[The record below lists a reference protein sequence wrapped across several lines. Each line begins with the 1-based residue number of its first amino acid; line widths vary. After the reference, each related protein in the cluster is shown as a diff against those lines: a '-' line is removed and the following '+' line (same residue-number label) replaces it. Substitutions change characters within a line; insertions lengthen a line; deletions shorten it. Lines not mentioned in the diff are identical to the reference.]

1 MASKNV
7 KVTEVTVVNGKPLVR
22 GTVGEI
28 PFEAA
33 PKQWGSKMLMNVEAE
48 GLDRGSRIAVGH
60 AAKKAL
66 KVAEL
71 ALPEAVLKRPR
82 KAKEEV
88 AAAAPEGDEQISID
102 AALEGAGVLEAV

>member
-1 MASKNV
+1 MANKGV
-7 KVTEVTVVNGKPLVR
+7 QVVEVVVVDGKPLVR
-22 GTVGEI
+22 GTAGEVA
-28 PFEAA
+28 FEATTF
-33 PKQWGSKMLMNVEAE
+33 QWGSKMLMKVEAE

-82 KAKEEV
+82 KVKVEPVQTE
-88 AAAAPEGDEQISID
+88 
-102 AALEGAGVLEAV
+102 EAVVVPTDVELTTLDDALAEA

>member
-7 KVTEVTVVNGKPLVR
+7 KVTEVLMVDSKPVVR
-22 GTVGEI
+22 GTVGEVA
-28 PFEAA
+28 FEAS
-33 PKQWGSKMLMNVEAE
+33 PFRWGSKMLMKVEAE

-82 KAKEEV
+82 KVKVEPVQTEETV
-88 AAAAPEGDEQISID
+88 VVPTDVELISLDD
-102 AALEGAGVLEAV
+102 ALAEA